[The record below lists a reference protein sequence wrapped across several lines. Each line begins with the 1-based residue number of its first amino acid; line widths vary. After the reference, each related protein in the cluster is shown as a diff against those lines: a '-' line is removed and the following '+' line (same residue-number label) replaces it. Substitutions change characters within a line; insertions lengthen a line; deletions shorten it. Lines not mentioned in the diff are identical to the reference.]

1 MFFLSVVVGLAFGS
15 FISAFTYRYPKG
27 ISILKGRSFC
37 DRCKREIGWKEN
49 IPLLSYLFLKGRCKY
64 CKKKISLRYPLIEIM
79 TAIGLVLLANLPD
92 FYFFGSLFLILLAVL
107 IIDWEKQMIPDD
119 LVFGAIGITLLYF
132 FLINYSFIFINILS
146 GLTASLFLLGI
157 YLATKGRGMG
167 LGDVKLA
174 LLGGL
179 VLGWPDFVV
188 WLFLSFVTGALVGLI
203 LILFKKAKFREPIP
217 FGPFLV
223 ICFWLTVILR

>member
-1 MFFLSVVVGLAFGS
+1 MFLLSVVVGLVFGS

-37 DRCKREIGWKEN
+37 DRCKRKIGWKEN
-49 IPLLSYLFLKGRCKY
+49 IPLLSYLLLKGRCKS
-64 CKKKISLRYPLIEIM
+64 CKKKISLRYPLIETI
-79 TAIGLVLLANLPD
+79 TAIGLALLANLPD
-92 FYFFGSLFLILLAVL
+92 FYFFGPLFLILFTIL
-107 IIDWEKQMIPDD
+107 IIDWERQMIPDE

-132 FLINYSFIFINILS
+132 FLINYSFIFTNLLS
-146 GLTASLFLLGI
+146 GLTASLFLLGL
-157 YLATKGRGMG
+157 YLITKGRGMG

-179 VLGWPDFVV
+179 VLGWPNFVF
-188 WLFLSFVTGALVGLI
+188 WLFLSFVAGALVGLI
-203 LILFKKAKFREPIP
+203 LILFKKAKFRGPIA
-217 FGPFLV
+217 FGPFLI

>member
-1 MFFLSVVVGLAFGS
+1 MFLLSLVVGLALGS
-15 FISAFTYRYPKG
+15 FVSAFTYRYPRG

-37 DRCKREIGWKEN
+37 DKCKRPIGWKEN
-49 IPLLSYLFLKGRCKY
+49 IPVLSYLLLKGRCKN
-64 CKKKISLRYPLIEIM
+64 CKRKISLRYPLIELT
-79 TAIGLVLLANLPD
+79 TAIGMVLLSGLSN
-92 FYFFGSLFLILLAVL
+92 FYFFGPLFLILLAVL
-107 IIDWEKQMIPDD
+107 IIDWEKRMIPDE
-119 LVFGAIGITLLYF
+119 LVFAAIGLTLFYF
-132 FLINYSFIFINILS
+132 FLIDYSFIFTNLLC
-146 GLTASLFLLGI
+146 GLTASLFLLGL
-157 YLATKGRGMG
+157 YLVTKGRGMG

-179 VLGWPDFVV
+179 VLGWPNFVV

-203 LILFKKAKFREPIP
+203 LILFKKAKFKEPIP